1 MPSYKI
7 NINMIKKKK
16 KSLVTESDVDESS
29 QLQLTKRKNIWFNQF
44 KLINIS
50 QNMKL

>member
-16 KSLVTESDVDESS
+16 NLVTESDVDESS